1 MRAKV
6 GRPKTSRKRPPQL
19 PLSPENTF
27 VGYCAPS
34 ESSKKR
40 VASLT
45 MLQGSSV
52 LIING
57 K

>member
-19 PLSPENTF
+19 PPSPENTF
-27 VGYCAPS
+27 VGHCAPS
-34 ESSKKR
+34 ESPEKR

-45 MLQGSSV
+45 MPQGSSV